1 MSQKIIEIIIRSTSA
16 YITLLVLGRLIGRKL
31 ISKITFFDFL
41 VGVTIGSLA
50 VRMALGSE
58 DSLLLATISAI
69 VITILVLITDYLNIK
84 SFNFRNLV
92 DGKPVILISNGK
104 ILDYNLKKV
113 RITINKLMM
122 QLREKD
128 IFNAED
134 VEFAIIESDGEISI
148 IPKSN
153 KQPITTGDLN
163 MSTNYKG
170 LTNDIII
177 DGKIMYD
184 NLKCT
189 NYDEQWV
196 KRQLKSHNINNVQDV
211 FYAGVDTSGNF
222 YFSIKTKK

>member
-1 MSQKIIEIIIRSTSA
+1 MNQKIIEIIMRSISA
-16 YITLLVLGRLIGRKL
+16 YITLLILGRLIGRKL
-31 ISKITFFDFL
+31 ISRITFFDFL

-58 DSLLLATISAI
+58 DSLLLAIISAI

-84 SFNFRNLV
+84 SFNFRKLI

-122 QLREKD
+122 KLREKD

-134 VEFAIIESDGEISI
+134 VEFAIIESDGEISVL
-148 IPKSN
+148 PKSN
-153 KQPITTGDLN
+153 KQPITTEDLN

-170 LTNDIII
+170 LTSDIII

-196 KRQLKSHNINNVQDV
+196 KKQLKSHNINDVQDV
-211 FYAGVDTSGNF
+211 FYAGVDTSGNL
-222 YFSIKTKK
+222 YFSTKTKK

>member
-1 MSQKIIEIIIRSTSA
+1 M
-16 YITLLVLGRLIGRKL
+16 
-31 ISKITFFDFL
+31 

-50 VRMALGSE
+50 VRMALGSD

-84 SFNFRNLV
+84 SFNFRKLV

-113 RITINKLMM
+113 RININKLMM

-134 VEFAIIESDGEISI
+134 VEFAIIESNGEISVL
-148 IPKSN
+148 PKSN

-170 LTNDIII
+170 LTSDIII
-177 DGKIMYD
+177 DGKIIYD

-189 NYDEQWV
+189 NHDEQWI
-196 KRQLKSHNINNVQDV
+196 KKQLKSHNINDVKDV
-211 FYAGVDTSGNF
+211 FYAGMDTSGNL
-222 YFSIKTKK
+222 YISTRTKK

>member
-1 MSQKIIEIIIRSTSA
+1 MNQKIIEIIMRSISA
-16 YITLLVLGRLIGRKL
+16 YITLLILGRLIGRKL
-31 ISKITFFDFL
+31 ISRITFFDFL

-50 VRMALGSE
+50 VRIALGSE
-58 DSLLLATISAI
+58 DSLLLAIISAI

-84 SFNFRNLV
+84 SFNFRKLI

-122 QLREKD
+122 KLREKD

-134 VEFAIIESDGEISI
+134 VEFAIIESDGEISVL
-148 IPKSN
+148 PKSN
-153 KQPITTGDLN
+153 KQPIITEDLN

-170 LTNDIII
+170 LTSDIII

-196 KRQLKSHNINNVQDV
+196 KKQLKSHNMQVWILQGIYIFPQKQRNKSMK
-211 FYAGVDTSGNF
+211 FT
-222 YFSIKTKK
+222 

>member
-16 YITLLVLGRLIGRKL
+16 YITLLILGRLIGRKL
-31 ISKITFFDFL
+31 ISKITFYDFL

-92 DGKPVILISNGK
+92 DGKPIILISNGK
-104 ILDYNLKKV
+104 ILDYNLKKM

-122 QLREKD
+122 LLREKD

-148 IPKSN
+148 IPKFN

-189 NYDEQWV
+189 NHDEQWI
-196 KRQLKSHNINNVQDV
+196 KSQLKIHNINDVRDV
-211 FYAGVDTSGNF
+211 FYAGVDTLGNF